1 MADAFCTLGAF
12 AFRSDEVVIG
22 ARERTVQV
30 NGNCLAAE
38 PVQTVA
44 YYSGY
49 QPISLH
55 GFLIGEASPGETA
68 VECLRRLRHNL
79 ETEVAKDANT
89 FTVDWGDGD
98 PETYRVFKNVDF
110 DRPLAV
116 HILKTHL
123 LEFSVTLTCL
133 PT

>member
-1 MADAFCTLGAF
+1 MGDVFCTLGTF
-12 AFRSDEVVIG
+12 AFRSDEITLG
-22 ARERTVQV
+22 ARERTIQV

-44 YYSGY
+44 YYGY
-49 QPISLH
+49 QPIRIH
-55 GFLIGEASPGETA
+55 GYVIGEASTGETA

-89 FTVDWGDGD
+89 LTIDWGDGS
-98 PETYRVFKNVDF
+98 PETYRVFRNPDF
-110 DRPLAV
+110 DRPLSV
-116 HILKTHL
+116 NIRKTNHF
-123 LEFSVTLTCL
+123 EFDLTLTCL